1 MTRRQFLYDC
11 SAAMAV
17 LAACPVSGLA
27 RTANP
32 VNSPGNNPGTFRC
45 LTQISYSQLAAQINT
60 PFRVFAPSGRVVEL
74 TLLKA
79 PLAPPSPIVPGRRLP
94 GDFGNENFSLIFSGS
109 RHELLPEAIHR
120 FEHDQL
126 GGFDMYLGQIGARNS
141 EQVRYQ
147 SVFNRPVGGI
157 LAGS

>member
-17 LAACPVSGLA
+17 VAACPVSGLA
-27 RTANP
+27 RM
-32 VNSPGNNPGTFRC
+32 VNTGKFRS

-60 PFRVFAPSGRVVEL
+60 PFRVYAPFGRVVEL

-79 PLAPPSPIVPGRRLP
+79 LLAAPSPIVPGRHLP
-94 GDFGNENFSLIFSGS
+94 GDAGNEKFSLIFSGPTD
-109 RHELLPEAIHR
+109 ELLPAAIHS

-126 GGFDMYLGQIGARNS
+126 GRFDMYIGQVGTRDR
-141 EQVRYQ
+141 ERVRYQ
-147 SVFNRPVGGI
+147 CVFNRPVSGAQVR
-157 LAGS
+157 L